1 MPSNWLY
8 VDTNFPTFTADQSP
22 DEKISTVQNYLYML
36 VEQLRYSM
44 HNLDPETNLNRT
56 AAEKYAS
63 SITEPVY
70 LRLEGNEE
78 ELARL
83 ALTVDGFSLEVSNG
97 STSSRVYLTSNGIM
111 LSSATISFSG
121 YVTFT
126 SLETEGA
133 TVINGGNIST
143 GTIKAITMEGNEIIG
158 GEISAATLRS
168 VSGSD
173 NGLELYYGAVS
184 PELKVGGIRFDD
196 GGAGTDEEAKH
207 RMYVYTEHSY
217 ADWAM
222 KLQSAGGM
230 SLTSDANI
238 YIRAATSLNLLG
250 GLNVKIHDPTIYGA
264 DGKAWRFEADGI
276 YCDGTQV
283 VVLQ

>member
-1 MPSNWLY
+1 MPSNLLY
-8 VDTNFPTFTADQSP
+8 MDTNFPAFTGDESP
-22 DEKISTVQNYLYML
+22 NEKITTIQNYLYML

-44 HNLDPETNLNRT
+44 HNLDPGQNMNKT
-56 AAEKYAS
+56 AVEKFAS

-70 LRLEGNEE
+70 LRLEGDEE
-78 ELARL
+78 KLAKL
-83 ALTVDGFSLEVSNG
+83 ALTVDGFSMEVSNG

-111 LSSATISFSG
+111 MSSAVISFSG
-121 YVTFT
+121 YVTFN
-126 SLETEGA
+126 SLAAEGA

-158 GEISAATLRS
+158 GTISAATLRS

-184 PELKVGGIRFDD
+184 QELKVGGIRFDD
-196 GGAGTDEEAKH
+196 GGAGTDTEAKH
-207 RMYVYTEHSY
+207 RMYIYTEHGY

-222 KLQSAGGM
+222 KLKAAGGM
-230 SLTSDANI
+230 SLESDANI
-238 YIRAATSLNLLG
+238 YIKAATTMDLRAGQNL
-250 GLNVKIHDPTIYGA
+250 KIFTPTIYGA
-264 DGKAWRFEADGI
+264 GGREWQFLEDGI

-283 VVLQ
+283 VAL